1 MRARVWG
8 SVCQAGLGE
17 LPHLVQ
23 EFVPLVLMREVQVSK
38 AGGDRWAPPFLQA
51 VQIGLVPLVVLGV
64 QMVVQPF
71 LEPEVL
77 LLGAVVPGLYLRAA
91 LLDLYNLFLMVVLL
105 YLLEVVL
112 LGLLVAQ
119 GLRVLVFR
127 REQILAALVF
137 RGVMALAVRLFREA
151 LFLGVLEVPLFLE
164 LAYLWLDLDRPVV
177 LKIPGVP
184 EDLEAVQTCFFV
196 FSKINY

>member
-23 EFVPLVLMREVQVSK
+23 EFVPLVLMWEVQVSK

-51 VQIGLVPLVVLGV
+51 VEIGLVPLVVLGV

-151 LFLGVLEVPLFLE
+151 LFLGVLEVPLFLV

-184 EDLEAVQTCFFV
+184 EVLEAVQTCLLV

>member
-105 YLLEVVL
+105 YLLKVVL

-119 GLRVLVFR
+119 GLRVLEALVFPG
-127 REQILAALVF
+127 EQILAALVF
-137 RGVMALAVRLFREA
+137 REVMALAARLFRGA
-151 LFLGVLEVPLFLE
+151 LFLGVLEVLLFLE

-184 EDLEAVQTCFFV
+184 EALEVVQTCLFV
-196 FSKINY
+196 FF